1 MRIHEPRA
9 DANESV
15 ASLSWVLHERN
26 AEIAAFAV
34 CQLDYRSSW
43 SISAPRQSA
52 ALAYRQFSESDRFPI
67 ERAAWRYVLDFRDL
81 EVSSRLF
88 EPAFLIRV
96 GLFNELALVNE
107 YFVKKGSKI
116 VILCF
121 PISMSTRRS

>member
-1 MRIHEPRA
+1 MRL
-9 DANESV
+9 

-43 SISAPRQSA
+43 SISAPRQRQSA
-52 ALAYRQFSESDRFPI
+52 ALAYRQSSESDRFPI

-88 EPAFLIRV
+88 EPAFLIRI
-96 GLFNELALVNE
+96 GLFNELALVSE